1 MIEAKQK
8 EIVDDFSFYENW
20 MQKYEHIIE
29 LAKELPAMGEE
40 EKSDDLLIAGCQS
53 KVWLKASLNE
63 DGTMNLKADSDAIIT
78 KGLVSLVVSIFNNEK
93 PEDVVSAR
101 VFFAEEIG
109 LVQNLSQTRSNGF
122 AAMMKQIKLYAT
134 VFASQNKFE
143 NG

>member
-8 EIVDDFSFYENW
+8 EIIEDFSFYENW

-29 LAKELPAMGEE
+29 LAKELPTLEE
-40 EKSDDLLIAGCQS
+40 DEKSDDLLISGCQS
-53 KVWLKASLNE
+53 KVWLKVFLNA
-63 DGTMNLKADSDAIIT
+63 DGTMSLKADSDAIIT

-93 PEDVVSAR
+93 PEDVVSAPIY
-101 VFFAEEIG
+101 FADEIG
-109 LVQNLSQTRSNGF
+109 LSQNLSQTRSNGF
-122 AAMMKQIKLYAT
+122 AAMVKQIKLYAT

>member
-8 EIVDDFSFYENW
+8 EIIEDFSFFENW

-29 LAKELPAMGEE
+29 LAKELPVLSEA
-40 EKSDDLLIAGCQS
+40 EKKDDLLISGCQS

-63 DGTMNLKADSDAIIT
+63 DGTMNLQADSDAIIT
-78 KGLVSLVVSIFNNEK
+78 KGLVSLVVSVFNNEK
-93 PEDVVSAR
+93 PEDIISAQL
-101 VFFAEEIG
+101 FFAEEIG

-122 AAMMKQIKLYAT
+122 AAMVKQIKLYAT

>member
-1 MIEAKQK
+1 MIETKQK
-8 EIVDDFSFYENW
+8 EIIDDFSFYENW

-29 LAKELPAMGEE
+29 LAKELPALDED
-40 EKSDDLLIAGCQS
+40 EKSDDLLISGCQS
-53 KVWLKASLNE
+53 KVWLKAFLNA
-63 DGTMNLKADSDAIIT
+63 DGTMSLKADSDAIIT

-101 VFFAEEIG
+101 IYFADEIG
-109 LVQNLSQTRSNGF
+109 LAQNLSQTRSNGF
-122 AAMMKQIKLYAT
+122 AAMVKQIKLYAT

>member
-8 EIVDDFSFYENW
+8 EIIEDFSFFENW

-29 LAKELPAMGEE
+29 LAKELPILSEA
-40 EKSDDLLIAGCQS
+40 EKKDDLLISGCQS

-63 DGTMNLKADSDAIIT
+63 DGTMNLQADSDAIIT
-78 KGLVSLVVSIFNNEK
+78 KGLVSLVVSVFNNEK
-93 PEDVVSAR
+93 PEDIISAQL
-101 VFFAEEIG
+101 FFAEEIG

-122 AAMMKQIKLYAT
+122 AAMVKQIKLYAT